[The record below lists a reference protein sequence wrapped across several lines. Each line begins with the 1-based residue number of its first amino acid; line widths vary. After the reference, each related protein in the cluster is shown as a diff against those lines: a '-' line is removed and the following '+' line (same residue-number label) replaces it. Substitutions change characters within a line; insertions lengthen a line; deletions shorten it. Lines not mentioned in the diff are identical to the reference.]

1 MRNRALGMLS
11 LAALALISLSCATQP
26 PESEFIIKARSALNP
41 GVGYSDVSVI
51 VRRDPRS
58 GEWRK
63 IIEFHPP
70 LSLVLNNDG
79 TFALELGF
87 IMEEIID
94 RVLQKHISGSNSR
107 TIMVDSKVS
116 LNDVVKMNPL
126 KVTHVWEIYEPEPA
140 PAENP
145 SPAKIVGEPPPRSRQ
160 LVEAPKMM
168 PGFVCAK
175 LSGNAKKESI
185 ESMEIWVAAP
195 DSPYATAFRER

>member
-1 MRNRALGMLS
+1 MS
-11 LAALALISLSCATQP
+11 FLAALALASLSCATQP
-26 PESEFIIKARSALNP
+26 SESEFIIKARSALNP
-41 GVGYSDVSVI
+41 GVRYSDISVI

-58 GEWRK
+58 GESRK
-63 IIEFHPP
+63 IVEFHPP

-87 IMEEIID
+87 LMEEIVD

-116 LNDVVKMNPL
+116 LNDVVTMNPL
-126 KVTHVWEIYEPEPA
+126 KVTHVWEIYEPEQA

-145 SPAKIVGEPPPRSRQ
+145 SPATIFGEPPPRSRPPA
-160 LVEAPKMM
+160 EAPKKM

-175 LSGNAKKESI
+175 LSGSAKKESI

-195 DSPYATAFRER
+195 DSPYAVAFRER